1 MMPAIINSF
10 VFSEQTGLVLRTAP
24 LQNQFPGSLEV
35 LDDTANRF
43 CLQVGTS
50 NLPRRAGSSL
60 FALQHSR
67 FYQSRYRMVTDAT

>member
-35 LDDTANRF
+35 FDDTANRF
-43 CLQVGTS
+43 CLQVGAS
-50 NLPRRAGSSL
+50 NFPGRTRHRL
-60 FALQHSR
+60 FTLKSACL
-67 FYQSRYRMVTDAT
+67 D